1 MMRLLFVA
9 ASAGVLFFVVQNWE
23 GSFSPASSIR
33 EVSKKLDRA
42 TNPHPKGRWV
52 DQLYGLCAQREQQLA
67 KLTRPA
73 VLDGQG
79 LAAHSARVLA
89 IHSAHAK
96 RVVRVRAPKAYA
108 ADLRQIKAFNAQQ
121 LELLQRVRLAA
132 RNGGVSSAA
141 KEALALRDL
150 AGRSNV
156 VFVRLGLNGC
166 AMRPSG
172 MPL

>member
-1 MMRLLFVA
+1 VKILLLALCAGGLLFVFQPWNGD
-9 ASAGVLFFVVQNWE
+9 S
-23 GSFSPASSIR
+23 SPASSFR
-33 EVSKKLDRA
+33 EVGKLLESASK
-42 TNPHPKGRWV
+42 PHPKGRWV
-52 DQLYGLCAQREQQLA
+52 DQMNGICRQREQQLA
-67 KLTRPA
+67 KLTRPS
-73 VLDGQG
+73 VVDGQAF
-79 LAAHSARVLA
+79 AAYSARVLA
-89 IHSAHAK
+89 IHRAYAT
-96 RVVRVRAPKAYA
+96 RVARVRAPTAHA

-141 KEALALRDL
+141 REALALRDL

>member
-1 MMRLLFVA
+1 VKILLLALGAGGLLFVFQPWNGD
-9 ASAGVLFFVVQNWE
+9 S
-23 GSFSPASSIR
+23 SPASSFR
-33 EVSKKLDRA
+33 EVGKLLESASK
-42 TNPHPKGRWV
+42 PHPKGRWV
-52 DQLYGLCAQREQQLA
+52 DQLKGVCSQREQQLA

-73 VLDGQG
+73 VLDRHG
-79 LAAHSARVLA
+79 LAAYSAPVLA
-89 IHSAHAK
+89 IHRAHAK
-96 RVVRVRAPKAYA
+96 RVARVRAPKPYT
-108 ADLRQIKAFNAQQ
+108 ADLRQIRAFNAQQ

-141 KEALALRDL
+141 REALALRDL
-150 AGRSNV
+150 AGRSNP

>member
-1 MMRLLFVA
+1 MIRLLLVA
-9 ASAGVLFFVVQNWE
+9 AGAGVLFLVVHNWD

-33 EVSKKLDRA
+33 EVSGKLDKA

-52 DQLYGLCAQREQQLA
+52 DQLDGLCAQREEQLA

-73 VLDGQG
+73 VLDGEG
-79 LAAHSARVLA
+79 LAAYSARVLA
-89 IHSAHAK
+89 IHRAHAR
-96 RVVRVRAPKAYA
+96 RVARVRAPKPYA
-108 ADLRQIKAFNAQQ
+108 ADLRQIRAFSAQQ
-121 LELLQRVRLAA
+121 LELLRRVTLAA
-132 RNGGVSSAA
+132 RKGGVSSAA
-141 KEALALRDL
+141 REALALRDL
-150 AGRSNV
+150 AGRSNP